1 MEQSHF
7 VVAAAVAIIFAIS
20 KFVEK
25 KYVIK
30 EEEIAVKNIIRDSLM
45 VYVSTVIGLF
55 VIEQVGETVVQAR
68 TNHCFYRES
77 RFLIQ

>member
-55 VIEQVGETVVQAR
+55 VIEQVGETVGKQEPTTVFTGKAD
-68 TNHCFYRES
+68 F
-77 RFLIQ
+77 